1 VADTTAAVAWVVV
14 ETMAVA
20 CHAAAAAETAA
31 VTMDRAA
38 VVVTDAVKENNFALE
53 CGTAGSGICR
63 PLFIF
68 ELPEENLVMVEERP
82 FMAVK

>member
-1 VADTTAAVAWVVV
+1 VAADTTATVAWVVV

-20 CHAAAAAETAA
+20 VACHAEAETAA

-38 VVVTDAVKENNFALE
+38 TVVVTDAVKKTTKY
-53 CGTAGSGICR
+53 GTAGSASCQ
-63 PLFIF
+63 PFSSF